1 MERLNNN
8 PEETDYINIVVDNI
22 NNNNTNDN
30 NDADNDSIQDAEDWD
45 HVELFDIP
53 EDYFDPDDDDDPDD
67 EPDGEPD
74 GDHDGDPFKHLTE
87 LEKEIVN
94 DFRSVCVLDNPISH
108 NKVRIILAILKRS
121 CIFKFPSYNT
131 LFKPKYK
138 VEIKENKYNPTNAPG
153 SLIECRYVYIRFR
166 KRSNSIIITRIS
178 VRPF

>member
-67 EPDGEPD
+67 EPDG
-74 GDHDGDPFKHLTE
+74 DHDGDPFKHLT
-87 LEKEIVN
+87 
-94 DFRSVCVLDNPISH
+94 
-108 NKVRIILAILKRS
+108 
-121 CIFKFPSYNT
+121 
-131 LFKPKYK
+131 
-138 VEIKENKYNPTNAPG
+138 
-153 SLIECRYVYIRFR
+153 
-166 KRSNSIIITRIS
+166 
-178 VRPF
+178 